1 MQHKRTAWANA
12 VTIGTG
18 LEVAAVVRETLG
30 RLGEESLRGEVALI
44 TGGSRGLG
52 LALARELA
60 KEGCRLAICTRDA
73 AELERAREELERGGA
88 EVLAVPCDIRD
99 QGQVQ
104 AMVEAVNARFGRVDL
119 LINNAGIISVGPIE
133 TMTADDFAHAMDTD
147 FWGVLYP
154 TLAVLPQMRQRR
166 RGRIA
171 NITSVGGK
179 ISMPHMLPYTSA
191 KFAAVGFSEGLRAEL
206 ASDGI
211 VVTTVVPSEMKTGSF
226 LHAEFGGDRQGE
238 YRWFALGASAPW
250 TMSADRAARIIV
262 RAIKRGT
269 AEMTFPISAKI
280 AARLNGLFPGAT
292 ASALALVDRL
302 LPDAEGR
309 RANATPGR
317 AVHAEIGSP
326 ALDKAMTLGQ
336 NAAERFNQVPA
347 PGQPAPSPSGD

>member
-1 MQHKRTAWANA
+1 MQRKRTARANA

-18 LEVAAVVRETLG
+18 LAVAAVVRETLG

-52 LALARELA
+52 FALARELA
-60 KEGCRLAICTRDA
+60 KEGCRLAICARDA

-99 QGQVQ
+99 QEQVQ
-104 AMVEAVNARFGRVDL
+104 AMVDAVNARFGRVDL

-154 TLAVLPQMRQRR
+154 TLAILPQMRQRR

-226 LHAEFGGDRQGE
+226 LHAEFGGDREGE

-269 AEMTFPISAKI
+269 AELTFPISAKI

-292 ASALALVDRL
+292 ASTLALVDRL
-302 LPDAEGR
+302 LPRADDAPTGTVPGASVEAEIDSPALEKATTLGR
-309 RANATPGR
+309 RA
-317 AVHAEIGSP
+317 AE
-326 ALDKAMTLGQ
+326 
-336 NAAERFNQVPA
+336 EFNQIPDGGHGVPA
-347 PGQPAPSPSGD
+347 TG